1 MYSGAGMNIW
11 MILSNSSDR
20 MIRPTENNIDMSVV
34 KEEMGLSLSRLKSG
48 SFLDVKNQIRGTSMN
63 PWPTIKEINV

>member
-1 MYSGAGMNIW
+1 M
-11 MILSNSSDR
+11 
-20 MIRPTENNIDMSVV
+20 ENNTDMSAV

-63 PWPTIKEINV
+63 PWPTIKEMNV